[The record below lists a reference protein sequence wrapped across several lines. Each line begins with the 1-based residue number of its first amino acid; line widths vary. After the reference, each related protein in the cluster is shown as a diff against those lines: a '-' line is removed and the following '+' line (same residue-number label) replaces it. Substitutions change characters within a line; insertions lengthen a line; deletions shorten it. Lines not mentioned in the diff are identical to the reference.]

1 MAETINPEVI
11 RFVREKEAQIKEH
24 LDSIAG
30 PFDALMQDAIADYKR
45 MTESFGI
52 NRVAENYKKIE
63 LPDIDPVKDIA
74 GLAIP
79 PAVSSMRYT
88 AKIKTDAVMRL
99 GFYTVV
105 KVFKRLLKKPIGSHN
120 EEEVLALKD
129 GVLRMK
135 RETEKSILF
144 HFKDYRE
151 NLKFQYIFKLVEAVS
166 NSHHQALLDRFRA
179 YVADLSDIVGL
190 ISNKRIDKEQAFE
203 ILKEMEMTSKKIN
216 NRISKVR
223 QEIESTI

>member
-1 MAETINPEVI
+1 
-11 RFVREKEAQIKEH
+11 
-24 LDSIAG
+24 
-30 PFDALMQDAIADYKR
+30 
-45 MTESFGI
+45 
-52 NRVAENYKKIE
+52 
-63 LPDIDPVKDIA
+63 
-74 GLAIP
+74 
-79 PAVSSMRYT
+79 MRYT
-88 AKIKTDAVMRL
+88 AKIKTEAVMRL

-120 EEEVLALKD
+120 EEAVLALKD